1 MKAQSPALTQA
12 ALVAA
17 AGRKAQKV
25 QRKLHEA
32 EVELHTAN
40 EILVKAVPTRDQH
53 DIEAAVEQNV
63 AAEGKVHDAVEE
75 LEVVK
80 ELLADAEAPAGAEK
94 LPGLRGQSGQGVKS
108 LMPHLARR
116 VGAAS

>member
-17 AGRKAQKV
+17 AGRKADKV

-32 EVELHTAN
+32 EAELHTAN
-40 EILVKAVPTRDQH
+40 QILVKAVPTRDND
-53 DIEAAVEQNV
+53 DIDAAVEQNV

-80 ELLADAEAPAGAEK
+80 ELLADSEAPAGMEK
-94 LPGLRGQSGQGVKS
+94 DPGAQGRSGQGVKS
-108 LMPHLARR
+108 LIAHLGRR
-116 VGAAS
+116 AAAP